1 MEGNSEY
8 IDKYLKETDDIC
20 RKINKEDLNKFIDIL
35 FSTWKSGKKVITMGN
50 GGSASTASH
59 FAADLSKTVANNS
72 SMKEITS
79 LRGFKAMCLNDNPA
93 SLTAWINDSGWDK
106 AYAGLLNTFLDEGDV
121 ILLVSVHGGS
131 GWSGN
136 IVQAMEL
143 AKKRGAKI
151 IGMAGFD
158 GGKMKEMSD
167 VCVVVPKD
175 STPHTEG
182 FHSVIQH
189 MVVDRL
195 MELVQADFSNS
206 KEETK

>member
-1 MEGNSEY
+1 ME
-8 IDKYLKETDDIC
+8 
-20 RKINKEDLNKFIDIL
+20 NKEFIGGYLRETTEIANTINREDIDDFINIL
-35 FSTWKSGKKVITMGN
+35 FDVWKSGKKVITMGN

-59 FAADLSKTVANNS
+59 FAADLSKTVANDS
-72 SMKEITS
+72 SMKEISQT
-79 LRGFKAMCLNDNPA
+79 RGFKAMCLNDNPA

-106 AYAGLLNTFLDEGDV
+106 AYAGLLNTFLEGGDV

-136 IVQAMEL
+136 IVQAMDV

-151 IGMAGFD
+151 IGLAGFD

-182 FHSVIQH
+182 FHCVIQH

-195 MELVQADFSNS
+195 RELVQAYSGENQ
-206 KEETK
+206 K